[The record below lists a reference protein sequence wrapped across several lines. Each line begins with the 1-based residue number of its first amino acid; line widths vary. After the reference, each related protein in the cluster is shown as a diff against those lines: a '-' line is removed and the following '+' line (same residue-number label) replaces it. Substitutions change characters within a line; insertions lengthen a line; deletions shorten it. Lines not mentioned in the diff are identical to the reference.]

1 MRATISFEAD
11 VSRVNDIM
19 RSLVLEE
26 SNALQDALMSLEKA
40 TADRIVEGISEALEH
55 IHGVTNQLEQYRQM
69 MVSFERA
76 RFETILPQPAPSP
89 QLSGDIAQ
97 GPTAANEEGLTPN
110 VLESLNKLKEA
121 VGSVNN
127 LNRFENFIDKINS
140 PADGTEDSDD
150 PEEG

>member
-26 SNALQDALMSLEKA
+26 SNALQDALNALEKA
-40 TADRIVEGISEALEH
+40 TADRTVQGIADALGH
-55 IHGVTNQLEQYRQM
+55 IYGVANQLEQYRSM

-76 RFETILPQPAPSP
+76 RLEADFPPGQPTDEAAVQSP
-89 QLSGDIAQ
+89 PPVESMGQLRS
-97 GPTAANEEGLTPN
+97 
-110 VLESLNKLKEA
+110 VLENMSNFD
-121 VGSVNN
+121 S
-127 LNRFENFIDKINS
+127 FIDKIN
-140 PADGTEDSDD
+140 AQEKDEENDELH